1 MSSFII
7 LTIICV
13 IILIVMS
20 GFFSASETALTAASR
35 AKMHTLQKE
44 GNKKAKLV
52 NYLRGNTEVLLGTIL
67 LGNTLINSLCSSLI
81 TSIMTPVFGEAGI
94 FYATLIITLL
104 LLAFSEILPKSYA
117 INYPDKF
124 ALFVSP
130 FISFMI
136 KILSPFVIV
145 IQFVTDNILK
155 IFGVTLGGKI
165 GYTLGDE
172 ELRGAI
178 DLHHDPEFGTKGKR
192 AMLRSI
198 LDLRDVDL
206 EDIMVHRK
214 NVEMVDID
222 SPVNDMINHI
232 LSCPYTRIPL
242 WQTDPDNIIGVLHVK
257 NLLRALQQK
266 KDKENINILSLAQK
280 PWFVPETTSLYEQLT
295 AFRERHEHFAVI
307 VDEYGTFMGIVTLE
321 DILEEIVGDITD
333 EYDIR
338 VNGIKQ
344 DEDGSYFIE
353 GRVTLRDIN
362 RELGWDLPVDEAS
375 TIAGL
380 LLHESRDIPDVG
392 QILEFY
398 NFRFEVLRKQKNQIV
413 LIKVVPPIYDKN

>member
-1 MSSFII
+1 MSSFVI
-7 LTIICV
+7 LIIICV
-13 IILIVMS
+13 ILLIVMS

-35 AKMHTLQKE
+35 AKMHILEKE

-52 NYLRGNTEVLLGTIL
+52 NYLRGNSEVLLGTIL

-81 TSIMTPVFGEAGI
+81 TSVMTPVFGEAGI
-94 FYATLIITLL
+94 FYATILITILL
-104 LLAFSEILPKSYA
+104 LSFSEILPKSYA
-117 INYPDKF
+117 INHPDKF

-130 FISFMI
+130 FISFMT
-136 KILSPFVIV
+136 KILSPFVIA
-145 IQFVTDNILK
+145 IQFVTDGILK

-165 GYTLGDE
+165 GYALGDE

-206 EDIMVHRK
+206 EDIMIHRK

-222 SPVNDMINHI
+222 SPVVEIIERI

-242 WQTDPDNIIGVLHVK
+242 WQNDPDNIIGVLHAK
-257 NLLRALQQK
+257 NLLRSLRQK
-266 KDKENINILSLAQK
+266 KDKDIDILSLAQK

-333 EYDIR
+333 EYDVR
-338 VNGIKQ
+338 VSGIKQ
-344 DEDGSYFIE
+344 DEDGAYFIE
-353 GRVTLRDIN
+353 GKVTLRDLN
-362 RELGWDLPVDEAS
+362 RELGWDLPVEEAS

-392 QILEFY
+392 RVLEFY
-398 NFRFEVLRKQKNQIV
+398 NFRFEIIRKQKNQIV
-413 LIKVVPPIYDKN
+413 LIKVTPPAY

>member
-1 MSSFII
+1 MSSFVILII
-7 LTIICV
+7 LCV
-13 IILIVMS
+13 IVLIVLS

-35 AKMHTLQKE
+35 AKMHILEKE

-52 NYLRGNTEVLLGTIL
+52 NHLRGNTEVLLGTIL

-81 TSIMTPVFGEAGI
+81 TSVMTPVFGEAGI
-94 FYATLIITLL
+94 FYATIIITILL
-104 LLAFSEILPKSYA
+104 LSFSEILPKSYA

-130 FISFMI
+130 FINFMT
-136 KILSPFVIV
+136 KVLSPFVIV
-145 IQFVTDNILK
+145 IQIFTDGILK

-165 GYTLGDE
+165 GYALGDE

-206 EDIMVHRK
+206 EDIMIHRK

-222 SPVNDMINHI
+222 LPTKDIIERI

-242 WQTDPDNIIGVLHVK
+242 WQNDPDNIIGVLHAK
-257 NLLRALQQK
+257 NLLRALRQK
-266 KDKENINILSLAQK
+266 NDKDINILSLAQK
-280 PWFVPETTSLYEQLT
+280 PWFVPETTSLFEQLT

-333 EYDIR
+333 EYDVR

-344 DEDGSYFIE
+344 DEDGTYLIE
-353 GRVTLRDIN
+353 GTVTLRDLN
-362 RELGWDLPVDEAS
+362 RELGWDLPVEEAS

-398 NFRFEVLRKQKNQIV
+398 NFRFEVIRKQKNQII
-413 LIKVVPPIYDKN
+413 LIKVTPPTHHKN